1 MKVSNRFAY
10 HSHVRRRGGARSA
23 SISARLLQ
31 AQDNERRRI
40 SRELHDTVGQS
51 LAAVQMSLQSAV
63 RHMPENTAHEKVL
76 ESIRLVEETI
86 RDVRTVAY
94 LLHPPTLDVAGLA
107 SALDWYCEGF
117 SKRSGIQTTLDLPP
131 KMPRFPMGAE
141 TALFRFV
148 QECLTNVHRH
158 SGAFR
163 VWIRCRLEKD
173 KLRLEVED
181 NGHGMKAKSLAGG
194 SNRRPEIGVGI
205 LGMTGRLS
213 ELGGHLDVHSG
224 PWGTK
229 VSAVLPRPKDHIE
242 QIPSSAP
249 QNKMVVQ
256 TGVSN
261 RLLIVDDHE
270 LMRRGVR
277 NLVEEQSDLQVCDE
291 AANAKE
297 AIEKVQSLHPDLII
311 LDMSLGGPS
320 GWTVV
325 SAVHNMRQSPK
336 ILIFTSYDYVGL
348 SETAQKA
355 GCQGFLTKSRVSEDL
370 VGAVRTILQG
380 GTFFPRA
387 EISQAISRSQPPFSP
402 PLNLSTN
409 KGTSKRAARDRDC
422 A

>member
-1 MKVSNRFAY
+1 MKVPNRFPY
-10 HSHVRRRGGARSA
+10 HSHVRRRGNARSA

-40 SRELHDTVGQS
+40 SRELHDSVGQS

-63 RHMPENTAHEKVL
+63 RHMSETPAREKVL
-76 ESIRLVEETI
+76 ESIRLVEGTI
-86 RDVRTVAY
+86 REVRTVSY

-107 SALDWYCEGF
+107 SALEWYCEGF
-117 SKRSGIQTTLDLPP
+117 SKRSGIHAALDLPP
-131 KMPRFPMGAE
+131 KLPRFPMGTE

-173 KLRLEVED
+173 RLTLEVED
-181 NGHGMKAKSLAGG
+181 NGHGMKARSLANG
-194 SNRRPEIGVGI
+194 SNQRPEIGVGI

-229 VSAVLPRPKDHIE
+229 VCAVLPRPKDHIE
-242 QIPSSAP
+242 QIPSSSP
-249 QNKMVVQ
+249 QDKMVVR
-256 TGVSN
+256 TKVSN
-261 RLLIVDDHE
+261 RVLIVDDHE

-277 NLVEEQSDLQVCDE
+277 NLIEEQSDLQVCDE

-297 AIEKVQSLHPDLII
+297 AIEKVLSLHPDLII

-325 SAVHNMRQSPK
+325 SAVQRMRQPPK

-348 SETAQKA
+348 LETAQKA
-355 GCQGFLTKSRVSEDL
+355 GRQGFLTKSRVSEDL
-370 VGAVRTILQG
+370 VGAVRTILRG
-380 GTFFPRA
+380 GTFFPKA
-387 EISQAISRSQPPFSP
+387 EVSEATSRSQPSFLSP
-402 PLNLSTN
+402 VKSSMT
-409 KGTSKRAARDRDC
+409 KAESKRRPSAA
-422 A
+422 AS